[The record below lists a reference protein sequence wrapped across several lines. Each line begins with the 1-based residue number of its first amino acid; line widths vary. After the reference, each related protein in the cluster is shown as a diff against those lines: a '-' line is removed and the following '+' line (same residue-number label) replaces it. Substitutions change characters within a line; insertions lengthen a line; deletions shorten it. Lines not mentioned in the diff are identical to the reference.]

1 MDNFFKN
8 KINFKVEKETKT
20 KNLIVIPFDN
30 IEDIYKTTA
39 WNYLDLKLKD
49 FIKKITTK
57 LKYYESYIGYT
68 EFGDFLLIKKQK
80 NYHPDTRNV
89 ILLFRRILKFVKDNK
104 IESFSLYIN
113 DFVNDT
119 SQIEYITKLITINFL
134 LADFDFSKYY
144 KTPPKEGWKEI
155 KEIIFYVPQK
165 YFNETKK
172 AVREGLITGE
182 EINRARFLSNLPGG
196 DLTPS
201 LMVDIIKKEAK
212 NYDIKIKVLDKKNL
226 EKIGAGGILGVSRG
240 SKEPPY
246 IVILEIPN
254 KGKELHYLGKGITF
268 DTGGLQVKPSEH
280 MIDMHLDMSGA
291 ASVFSATLLIR
302 RLNIKANLKTII
314 PLAENMP
321 GSEAYRPGD
330 ILKTISG
337 KTIEVGHT
345 DAEGRIIL
353 ADAISYSKKFFK
365 PDLIIT
371 LATLTGASMVALGTK
386 ASALFTNN
394 EKLQNL
400 FIELGE
406 KTGEY
411 LWPLPLWE
419 EYKKDIEA
427 NFGDILNV
435 GKSRYGGAIHGAIF
449 LWEFAKPTD
458 FVHIDIAPRMV
469 SDGNDYLNKGSTGF
483 GVNLLKEFAKTFT
496 TL

>member
-8 KINFKVEKETKT
+8 KISFKVEKEEKP
-20 KNLIVIPFDN
+20 KNLVVIPFEN
-30 IEDIYKTTA
+30 IEDIYKKVS
-39 WNYLDLKLKD
+39 WNYLNPKLKE
-49 FIKKITTK
+49 FIKKILPK
-57 LKYYESYIGYT
+57 LKNYDSYLGYT
-68 EFGDFLLIKKQK
+68 EYGDFLLIKKQK
-80 NYHPDTRNV
+80 LYNPETRNL
-89 ILLFRRILKFVKDNK
+89 ILLFRKILKFIKDNK
-104 IESFSLYIN
+104 IESFSLYLRDFTN
-113 DFVNDT
+113 DEYQYKEIVN
-119 SQIEYITKLITINFL
+119 LICINFI

-155 KEIIFYVPQK
+155 KEIILHVPQK
-165 YFNETKK
+165 YLNEIKNYIK
-172 AVREGLITGE
+172 EALITGE

-196 DLTPS
+196 ELTPS
-201 LMVDIIKKEAK
+201 LMVDIIKREAK
-212 NYDIKIKVLDKKNL
+212 NYEIKIKILNKRDL
-226 EKIGAGGILGVSRG
+226 EKIKAGGILGVSRG
-240 SKEPPY
+240 SRESPY

-254 KGKELHYLGKGITF
+254 KGKELHYIGKGITF
-268 DTGGLQVKPSEH
+268 DTGGLQIKPSEN
-280 MIDMHLDMSGA
+280 MMDMHLDMSGA

-302 RLNIKANLKTII
+302 RLNIKANIKTII

-321 GSEAYRPGD
+321 GNEAYRPGD
-330 ILKTISG
+330 ILKTLSG
-337 KTIEVGHT
+337 KTVEIGHT

-365 PDLIIT
+365 PHLIVTI
-371 LATLTGASMVALGTK
+371 ATLTGASMVALGTK

-427 NFGDILNV
+427 NFADISNI

-458 FVHIDIAPRMV
+458 FVHIDIAPKMV

-483 GVNLLKEFAKTFT
+483 GVNLLKEFARISD